1 MRSLTASRLLIALGT
16 LIAVFAIL
24 AVWISRQALE
34 TDQWTK
40 TSSEL
45 LEKPA
50 VQVAVAGYLVDQL
63 YANVD
68 VQGEIRSALPARADA
83 LAGPAAGALRRGA
96 EDVAKRALRSPR
108 VQQAW
113 EDANRKAHEALV
125 NIVLHDN
132 GKVVSTTG
140 GVVSLDMRALLD
152 EIAQRTG
159 IGDKIVDKLPASAA
173 SLEIVRSNELKT
185 VQTGARL
192 LKPLAA
198 VLVLLALACYG
209 GAIALARGRRR
220 EMLRAAGLGF
230 IFAGA
235 TALVVRQLAGG
246 TVVDQLAG
254 TAAVRPA
261 IEDVWTVG
269 TSFLVGV
276 ATATIAYGV
285 LAVVGAWLAGPTRIA
300 VRTRTAIAPY
310 LADARITYGA
320 VAAVVLLVLVWGPT
334 EATRRLVPALVLVIL
349 LLIGVEALRRQV
361 RSEFPDAARGP
372 SGSAGEPPVD
382 GAAPAPEDRVL
393 AKT

>member
-63 YANVD
+63 FANVD

-113 EDANRKAHEALV
+113 EDDNRKAHEALV
-125 NIVLHDN
+125 DIVLHDN

-159 IGDKIVDKLPASAA
+159 IGDKIVGKLPASAA

-220 EMLRAAGLGF
+220 VGGPRA
-230 IFAGA
+230 
-235 TALVVRQLAGG
+235 RW
-246 TVVDQLAG
+246 
-254 TAAVRPA
+254 P
-261 IEDVWTVG
+261 
-269 TSFLVGV
+269 
-276 ATATIAYGV
+276 
-285 LAVVGAWLAGPTRIA
+285 
-300 VRTRTAIAPY
+300 
-310 LADARITYGA
+310 
-320 VAAVVLLVLVWGPT
+320 
-334 EATRRLVPALVLVIL
+334 RR
-349 LLIGVEALRRQV
+349 R
-361 RSEFPDAARGP
+361 
-372 SGSAGEPPVD
+372 
-382 GAAPAPEDRVL
+382 
-393 AKT
+393 